1 MNNHVRTWL
10 EKAWAAPPGTPP
22 PGTWLLDVAS
32 RLYGWGVRLQRPR
45 ARRGP
50 IPVVSVGS
58 IWSGGAGKT
67 PLTAELAR
75 LAAEEGGRPAIVLR
89 GYRGEIRRGPVIVD
103 PSFGNDAAKRFGDE
117 ACMHA
122 RRNGVRVFVSPERFL
137 GVVAAAGEGSRLA
150 FLDDGM
156 QHRRLA
162 RDLEIVTLPAARPLA
177 NGLLLPRGPLRAP
190 PGAIERADVVVLA
203 HADRSSPPEESI
215 ALVRQLNASAEIL
228 VWSARIRLRGLTGV
242 PPGAGATVAL
252 VSGIAR
258 PGSFREAVEAL
269 GARVAWEASFGD
281 HHAFTQAEIDAVRA
295 RAIATGIEHLLVT
308 EKDEMRMSAL
318 DLGEGVAFAVADL
331 DLEWQTA
338 GAEES
343 LRRRLRRL
351 LGR

>member
-1 MNNHVRTWL
+1 
-10 EKAWAAPPGTPP
+10 
-22 PGTWLLDVAS
+22 
-32 RLYGWGVRLQRPR
+32 
-45 ARRGP
+45 
-50 IPVVSVGS
+50 
-58 IWSGGAGKT
+58 
-67 PLTAELAR
+67 
-75 LAAEEGGRPAIVLR
+75 
-89 GYRGEIRRGPVIVD
+89 
-103 PSFGNDAAKRFGDE
+103 
-117 ACMHA
+117 
-122 RRNGVRVFVSPERFL
+122 
-137 GVVAAAGEGSRLA
+137 
-150 FLDDGM
+150 
-156 QHRRLA
+156 
-162 RDLEIVTLPAARPLA
+162 
-177 NGLLLPRGPLRAP
+177 
-190 PGAIERADVVVLA
+190 
-203 HADRSSPPEESI
+203 
-215 ALVRQLNASAEIL
+215 
-228 VWSARIRLRGLTGV
+228 
-242 PPGAGATVAL
+242 VAL